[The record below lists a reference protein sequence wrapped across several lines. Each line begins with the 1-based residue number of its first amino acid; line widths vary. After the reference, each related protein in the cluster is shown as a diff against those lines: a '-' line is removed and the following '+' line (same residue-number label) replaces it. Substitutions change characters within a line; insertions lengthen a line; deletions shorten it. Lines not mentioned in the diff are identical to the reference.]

1 MKHEKR
7 VSLKLAKKMTIFE
20 FVGLDGSVWGSQR
33 VDKMGN
39 DGLDAS

>member
-1 MKHEKR
+1 LTKQELKHNG
-7 VSLKLAKKMTIFE
+7 SGGNE
-20 FVGLDGSVWGSQR
+20 FVGLNGSVWGSQR